1 MSTAV
6 EDEDL
11 ERWRARVGTTIRGKW
26 TLDSLLGV
34 GGMAAVYAA
43 THKIGRRD
51 AIKIL
56 HPEVA
61 ISRELRSRFEQEALA
76 VGKLGHPGAVQVLD
90 IDMTEDGSPFLVME
104 LLEGENLGQLAYRLG
119 SIPERE
125 LLSYVDQLLDVLG
138 AAHALGIIHR
148 DIKPDNL
155 FITKDRRLKVLDFGI
170 ARMKRGGSGLKTRTG
185 AMMGTTSYMAPE
197 QIHGQEIDGRT
208 DIFAIGA
215 TMFRILAKRRLH
227 EANTDADLL
236 VKMGT
241 TPAPAI
247 ASVAPSVS
255 PTTARIVDT
264 ALAFDPARR
273 YPDAATMRA
282 DVQAAL
288 KELPAVYF
296 GGPASVPLPS
306 SPRDPTAATQAAPYD
321 PALGAI
327 AARTAMPTAPPIGA
341 PNEPTSLPMV
351 IAQPTVSKTVPDE
364 SRPPVALFAAIGGAM
379 LLLGVGFGTWF
390 MLGRDAT
397 NASDRVAASRSH
409 DTEADDA
416 ESADERAAPEKSSEP
431 TTDPTPT
438 ADPTAAETDPDPP
451 PPAPSGTPG
460 LPAKPTGGPIK
471 TKPPEKKKP
480 EKKKKGKW
488 KGDRD

>member
-61 ISRELRSRFEQEALA
+61 VSRELRSRFQQEALA

-104 LLEGENLGQLAYRLG
+104 LLDGENLGQLAYRLG

-125 LLSYVDQLLDVLG
+125 LLGYVDQLLDVLG

-148 DIKPDNL
+148 DIKPDNV
-155 FITKDRRLKVLDFGI
+155 FITRDGRVKVLDFGI
-170 ARMKRGGSGLKTRTG
+170 AQMKRGGSGLKTRTG

-197 QIHGQEIDGRT
+197 QIHGQAIDGRT
-208 DIFAIGA
+208 DIFAVGA
-215 TMFRILAKRRLH
+215 TMFRILAKRKLH

-247 ASVAPSVS
+247 ASVAQVS
-255 PTTARIVDT
+255 APTARIVDT
-264 ALAFDPARR
+264 ALAFDAARR
-273 YPDAATMRA
+273 YPDAAAMRA

-288 KELPAVYF
+288 GELPAVFF
-296 GGPASVPLPS
+296 GGPVSAPMPS
-306 SPRDPTAATQAAPYD
+306 IPREATGATHAAPYD
-321 PALGAI
+321 PALAAI
-327 AARTAMPTAPPIGA
+327 AARTAAPTAAPI
-341 PNEPTSLPMV
+341 EPTSLPMV
-351 IAQPTVSKTVPDE
+351 IAQPTVSKTVPDND
-364 SRPPVALFAAIGGAM
+364 RPPLVLFAAIGGVM

-390 MLGRDAT
+390 MLGRDGAS
-397 NASDRVAASRSH
+397 ASDRAVASRSS
-409 DTEADDA
+409 EDDA
-416 ESADERAAPEKSSEP
+416 AETSAEERAAPDKSAEP
-431 TTDPTPT
+431 TTPTGDPSSVTPS
-438 ADPTAAETDPDPP
+438 TDPKGDDPP
-451 PPAPSGTPG
+451 
-460 LPAKPTGGPIK
+460 LPATGNPAVPSKPTGGPIK
-471 TKPPEKKKP
+471 SKPPEKKKP
-480 EKKKKGKW
+480 DKKKGKGKW
-488 KGDRD
+488 KGDHD